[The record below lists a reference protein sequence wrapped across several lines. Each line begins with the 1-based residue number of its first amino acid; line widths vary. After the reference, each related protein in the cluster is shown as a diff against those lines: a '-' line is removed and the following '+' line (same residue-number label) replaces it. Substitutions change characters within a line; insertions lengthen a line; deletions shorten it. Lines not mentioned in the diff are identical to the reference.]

1 VVVARTRE
9 VGEAVTSAQPLFRI
23 LDLSRVVVQ
32 VSADPDALGALASGQ
47 KVRVRIHGA
56 PGELDCQGL
65 VSLIDPFANAEGRV
79 RVKILVENPGG
90 QIRSGL
96 RAWVEPVEKP

>member
-1 VVVARTRE
+1 
-9 VGEAVTSAQPLFRI
+9 
-23 LDLSRVVVQ
+23 
-32 VSADPDALGALASGQ
+32 
-47 KVRVRIHGA
+47 
-56 PGELDCQGL
+56 